1 MDSQIEK
8 EELLPYLKERFKDRI
23 KPEVISVKMV
33 QTNTEVYLEYSLSMQ
48 PEMVN
53 KVDIKFIASPSISDD
68 GKVYSVPE
76 FNPDNDLN
84 ENVHL
89 FLSETDD
96 YTVILAI
103 DQIFTPDGIEEII
116 DESVEN

>member
-1 MDSQIEK
+1 MDNKIQK
-8 EELLPYLKERFKDRI
+8 EELLPYLRERFGDRI
-23 KPEVISVKMV
+23 KTEVISVKMV
-33 QTNTEVYLEYSLSMQ
+33 QTTTEVFLAYSLDMQ
-48 PEMVN
+48 PEIDN

-68 GKVYSVPE
+68 GKVYSVPD
-76 FNPDNDLN
+76 FNPANDLN

-96 YTVILAI
+96 YTIILAI
-103 DQIFTPDGIEEII
+103 DQIFTPDGIEKII